1 MKTPYD
7 VIIKPVISENSM
19 DQAAMKKYAEKSR
32 PVLASMR
39 TSNKSPESFFL
50 SGKGENLT
58 VRGLEYILKQVEIKT
73 GCRYG
78 LHPHEMRHSFATHLL
93 DNGADLRLIQE
104 LLGHESLDTTQIYTH
119 VTSSKQKEII
129 RTKHPRNKIVI

>member
-1 MKTPYD
+1 
-7 VIIKPVISENSM
+7 
-19 DQAAMKKYAEKSR
+19 MKKYAEKSR

-39 TSNKSPESFFL
+39 TSNKSQESFFL

-78 LHPHEMRHSFATHLL
+78 LHPHEMRHSFATHLV

-119 VTSSKQKEII
+119 VSKKAMLKEYAEHFPRQK
-129 RTKHPRNKIVI
+129 RKTK